1 MNYSKASSGLW
12 NE

>member
-1 MNYSKASSGLW
+1 MNCSKASSGLW